1 VLRSDRRCLWLFIVL
16 SYIAVFIVG
25 TTGTFLAYEK
35 DSLSSDAWRCWSASG
50 PHAWERDAARL
61 LVAAVLSLFML
72 WNMDSMAAMRGTPRE
87 RFLFDHPHRY
97 EVAIFWFF
105 IGLVLFFHLTFLPSS
120 FRHDLPSRAALNL
133 KQNPANPYC
142 PDIAHKV
149 ATDDFGQIMKPY
161 IPYMLYA
168 TALWIGVVTP
178 VFMVLLRRI
187 RADWVQWR
195 ERRDSLDACLSPLL
209 SQSQTDDTA
218 PARFFERLRVA
229 FQNYVIGL
237 KEVAERYFP
246 VLLAVSLALLY
257 EQLTT
262 SKETVTTTAVES
274 GKVALWFL
282 LGPTLLICITMV
294 AIGYQNAARKA
305 ESGFR
310 ALAVFSSKHHGPPEL
325 PDRLAMT
332 RSRLMWEESPAGF
345 VLSVVKSATIS
356 IPLLLA
362 ITAYIVHT
370 LSGPEGWLG
379 IFVPQIVIN
388 FVHRVFA

>member
-1 VLRSDRRCLWLFIVL
+1 MPQAQTRRLWVLIFAWYLAILMIG
-16 SYIAVFIVG
+16 A
-25 TTGTFLAYEK
+25 TGTFLAYEK

-61 LVAAVLSLFML
+61 VVAAILSIFML
-72 WNMDSMAAMRGTPRE
+72 WNMDTLATLRKNPHE
-87 RFLFDHPHRY
+87 RFLFARPYRHER
-97 EVAIFWFF
+97 AIFFVF
-105 IGLVLFFHLTFLPSS
+105 IGLLLLFHLYLLPSS
-120 FRHDLPSRAALNL
+120 FRAALPERAALNL
-133 KQNPANPYC
+133 KVNPTNAYC
-142 PDIAHKV
+142 RDIKAKV
-149 ATDDFGQIMKPY
+149 AADDFREITKPY

-168 TALWIGVVTP
+168 TGLWIGVVTP
-178 VFMVLLRRI
+178 VFLVLLRRI
-187 RADWVQWR
+187 RGDWKLWL
-195 ERRDSLDACLSPLL
+195 ERRTTLDASLSPIL
-209 SQSQTDDTA
+209 SGSEIGRETTG
-218 PARFFERLRVA
+218 FFETLHFA
-229 FQNYVIGL
+229 FQNYVVGL

-262 SKETVTTTAVES
+262 SKETVTTAAVES
-274 GKVALWFL
+274 GKVALWLL

-294 AIGYQNAARKA
+294 AVGYQNAARKA

-310 ALAVFSSKHHGPPEL
+310 GLAALSSHHHPPPEVL
-325 PDRLAMT
+325 DRIAAT
-332 RSRLMWEESPAGF
+332 RARLMWEESPAAF

-379 IFVPQIVIN
+379 IFVPQVVIN
-388 FVHRVFA
+388 FVRRVFQ